1 MASPEDIQQFE
12 MIVNSLMSQ
21 DNALRGQAEQA
32 FNAAKANPDALM
44 SALIHLLRNN
54 QNEAVRARMARPPCA
69 TCGTMLR
76 SPVLLRATAHCYCYG
91 LLLASARTYT
101 RACTTAWTVMLPCGT
116 VANALGHRCLWR
128 GCHRNMRL
136 RSCRLHVPAF
146 VSSDL
151 LLPPQY
157 LPPAHDGT
165 A

>member
-128 GCHRNMRL
+128 GSQH
-136 RSCRLHVPAF
+136 A
-146 VSSDL
+146 
-151 LLPPQY
+151 
-157 LPPAHDGT
+157 A